1 MYTDGFI
8 QSKREHEKEKVGI
21 ALTASDI
28 HHLEKFKEAV
38 EYTGPIHTYFYEN
51 KGENEFSGRKP
62 FCRIIINNE
71 KLARGLISH
80 GCIPQK
86 TDKLV
91 YPNHDIVPEEFERDF
106 VRGCIDGDGSIIFY
120 APKKEGLRADR
131 GVSFT
136 GTRSMCQGILHFLG
150 KDKITLGQRHKDR
163 DVDNYYFK
171 IGGNR

>member
-80 GCIPQK
+80 GCIP
-86 TDKLV
+86 
-91 YPNHDIVPEEFERDF
+91 
-106 VRGCIDGDGSIIFY
+106 
-120 APKKEGLRADR
+120 
-131 GVSFT
+131 
-136 GTRSMCQGILHFLG
+136 
-150 KDKITLGQRHKDR
+150 
-163 DVDNYYFK
+163 
-171 IGGNR
+171 